1 MAEFIHN
8 NKNKG
13 NSLEYDIDVKG
24 TTWYSKEKHAH
35 CNVAHTG
42 DIFTKIGHFRS
53 PDDTYREAWERKNRG
68 LKKYELEKLS
78 RWQYTKQELNYP
90 KKIEN
95 RPENAKSHVSTWSLL
110 DTSEG
115 LSTKDKFCP
124 QNGPPKKR
132 SNIPLLTSAQ
142 TPSRSAFQ
150 PVIKDTYSLL
160 GRRRINSDDFIG
172 DQRTL
177 GQTYAQHEDML
188 SQHYTHT
195 FSRSLSR
202 DASDTESFSDE
213 SEIDVVEISS
223 NRKKATRHKVTL
235 HNPPKLIKFNE
246 NGNDNMIEKP
256 KKVSSNE
263 CHRQKDDKKT
273 SFTDTDR
280 SCKLPVCGA
289 TKPAKQSSSS
299 DESMENKR
307 KRGGGKIGR
316 KRKRGYIY
324 DPKPLVAKTKTTI
337 LPEEVKD
344 NVYWDRRRRNN
355 EAAKRSRENR
365 RFKELEIMT
374 EAKKLSA
381 QNEALKL
388 KIDRLEMRNQY
399 LEELLSSKT
408 IMGSTSSG

>member
-1 MAEFIHN
+1 MAEFR
-8 NKNKG
+8 
-13 NSLEYDIDVKG
+13 NSFEYDIDVKD

-35 CNVAHTG
+35 CNATHTR
-42 DIFTKIGHFRS
+42 DKFTKIGHFRP
-53 PDDTYREAWERKNRG
+53 PDDTYRETWGRKNRS
-68 LKKYELEKLS
+68 LEKNEIERLNG
-78 RWQYTKQELNYP
+78 WQYKRQELNYS
-90 KKIEN
+90 KKLEN
-95 RPENAKSHVSTWSLL
+95 RPENAKNHVSTWSLL
-110 DTSEG
+110 ESSEG
-115 LSTKDKFCP
+115 MSTEDEFCP
-124 QNGPPKKR
+124 QNGPPNKR
-132 SNIPLLTSAQ
+132 SNMPLLSSRQ
-142 TPSRSAFQ
+142 ISSRSAFQ

-160 GRRRINSDDFIG
+160 GRGRIKSDDFIG
-172 DQRTL
+172 DQRTI

-195 FSRSLSR
+195 LSR
-202 DASDTESFSDE
+202 VISRDGSDTESSSSDG
-213 SEIDVVEISS
+213 SEIDVVEISP
-223 NRKKATRHKVTL
+223 NRKKAARHDVNL

-246 NGNDNMIEKP
+246 NGNDNVREET
-256 KKVSSNE
+256 KKVSSDE
-263 CHRQKDDKKT
+263 CYRQKNDKET

-280 SCKLPVCGA
+280 SCELPVCEA
-289 TKPAKQSSSS
+289 AKPAKQSSSS
-299 DESMENKR
+299 DGSVENKR

-324 DPKPLVAKTKTTI
+324 DPKPLVAKTKTTT

-381 QNEALKL
+381 QNETLKL
-388 KIDRLEMRNQY
+388 KIDKLEMRNQY